1 VGKVLQQGYRTADLL
16 RPEQPGQRV
25 TTQEMGNLV
34 HQTLNEIIDRRQ
46 ALHAV

>member
-1 VGKVLQQGYRTADLL
+1 
-16 RPEQPGQRV
+16 V
-25 TTQEMGNLV
+25 TTQEMGSLV